1 MTGRDGRSVG
11 ELLLDADHTARDLL
25 IDAPDLDAAVVL
37 RTWGEVVETAADLW
51 AALPAPPAPAGVPDP
66 GAGRSEVMAQL
77 SVMTDALTRGLRRGP
92 WPGPGVT
99 EPRLQH
105 VADTFARAAQ
115 LVHGHATR
123 SLGNDT
129 AVRADVDAA
138 RTRIIHTLYVTSH
151 AVCLAVAAHVRH
163 REQVQSARGRTSAA
177 GTLAVARPVLAR
189 LDGFELVAGAYVAR
203 TFPAALNGEHREA
216 VHTPRVGDAL
226 AGWDVHAHRALATN
240 PSPGHLRLVAMTQEL
255 VLRHAA
261 HILRAAAVT
270 GAIDPVQHATRLERP
285 LEESRVGWAAA
296 ATRWSDLAAPSPRP
310 DAPALAAAAA
320 EVRATLRALTVD
332 GPGPASAAV
341 VAGRADLPATVR
353 HLATALSSSSD
364 LAHLV
369 LDVAGDRGV
378 AFPAR
383 AVNALAVAASTT
395 RAGGVVP
402 GRPVGTV
409 VAIRDITDNRSVP
422 LPDQLRAVFVH
433 DAEVLVGATAR
444 AAAAGTWLHGPGA
457 APRLDPAPP
466 RSGGHPHQLATT
478 PGGAGVP
485 AGVGPRCE
493 R

>member
-1 MTGRDGRSVG
+1 
-11 ELLLDADHTARDLL
+11 
-25 IDAPDLDAAVVL
+25 
-37 RTWGEVVETAADLW
+37 
-51 AALPAPPAPAGVPDP
+51 
-66 GAGRSEVMAQL
+66 MAQL
-77 SVMTDALTRGLRRGP
+77 VVMTDALTRGLRAGP

-115 LVHGHATR
+115 LVHGRAAR
-123 SLGNDT
+123 SLSNNP

-151 AVCLAVAAHVRH
+151 GVRLAVAAHVRH
-163 REQVQSARGRTSAA
+163 RERVQSARGRTSGA

-189 LDGFELVAGAYVAR
+189 LDAFELVAGAYVAR

-216 VHTPRVGDAL
+216 VHTSRVGDAL

-240 PSPGHLRLVAMTQEL
+240 PTPGHLRLVAMTQEL

-261 HILRAAAVT
+261 HVLRAAAVT

-296 ATRWSDLAAPSPRP
+296 ATRWSDLAARSPRP

-320 EVRATLRALTVD
+320 EVRATLRAVTVD
-332 GPGPASAAV
+332 GPGPATAAV
-341 VAGRADLPATVR
+341 VAARADLPATVR

-369 LDVAGDRGV
+369 RDVSRR
-378 AFPAR
+378 P
-383 AVNALAVAASTT
+383 
-395 RAGGVVP
+395 P
-402 GRPVGTV
+402 GRLPGPGRQRSGRGRVDDPGRWPRPRQPGRDGRRRS
-409 VAIRDITDNRSVP
+409 RDITDNRSVP

-444 AAAAGTWLHGPGA
+444 AAAAGTWLHGPAA
-457 APRLDPAPP
+457 APRVDPAPP

-478 PGGAGVP
+478 A
-485 AGVGPRCE
+485 A
-493 R
+493 

>member
-1 MTGRDGRSVG
+1 MTGADGRSVG

-37 RTWGEVVETAADLW
+37 RTWGEVVQTAADLW
-51 AALPAPPAPAGVPDP
+51 AVLPAPLAAAGALALGAARPD
-66 GAGRSEVMAQL
+66 VMAQL
-77 SVMTDALTRGLRRGP
+77 VVMTDALTRGLRRGP

-99 EPRLQH
+99 EPLLQH
-105 VADTFARAAQ
+105 VADSFARAAQ
-115 LVHGHATR
+115 LVHGHAAR
-123 SLGNDT
+123 SMRNDP

-151 AVCLAVAAHVRH
+151 GVRVAVAAHVRH
-163 REQVQSARGRTSAA
+163 REQVQSARGRTSTA
-177 GTLAVARPVLAR
+177 GTLAVARPVLGR
-189 LDGFELVAGAYVAR
+189 LEAFELVAGAYVAR
-203 TFPAALNGEHREA
+203 TFPAALNGEHRDA
-216 VHTPRVGDAL
+216 IHTPRVGDAL

-240 PSPGHLRLVAMTQEL
+240 PTPGHLRLVAMTQEL
-255 VLRHAA
+255 VVRHAA

-270 GAIDPVQHATRLERP
+270 GAIDPAQHATRLERP
-285 LEESRVGWAAA
+285 LEQSRVGWAAA
-296 ATRWSDLAAPSPRP
+296 AARWSALAAPSPRP
-310 DAPALAAAAA
+310 DAPTLAAAAA

-332 GPGPASAAV
+332 GPSPATAAV
-341 VAGRADLPATVR
+341 VAARTDLPATVR

-369 LDVAGDRGV
+369 LDIAGDPRV

-395 RAGGVVP
+395 RAGGTVP
-402 GRPVGTV
+402 GSPVGTL

-433 DAEVLVGATAR
+433 DAEVLVGSTAR
-444 AAAAGTWLHGPGA
+444 AAAAGTWLHGPA
-457 APRLDPAPP
+457 PAPRVDPAPP
-466 RSGGHPHQLATT
+466 RGGGHPHQPVATL
-478 PGGAGVP
+478 GVP

>member
-1 MTGRDGRSVG
+1 M
-11 ELLLDADHTARDLL
+11 
-25 IDAPDLDAAVVL
+25 
-37 RTWGEVVETAADLW
+37 
-51 AALPAPPAPAGVPDP
+51 
-66 GAGRSEVMAQL
+66 
-77 SVMTDALTRGLRRGP
+77 
-92 WPGPGVT
+92 
-99 EPRLQH
+99 QH

-151 AVCLAVAAHVRH
+151 GVCLAVAAHVRH

-189 LDGFELVAGAYVAR
+189 LDAFELVAGAYVAR

-216 VHTPRVGDAL
+216 VHTSRVGDAL

-261 HILRAAAVT
+261 HVLRAAAAT
-270 GAIDPVQHATRLERP
+270 GAIDPVQHATRLAATPGGVPGRVGGCRDPMERP
-285 LEESRVGWAAA
+285 RCAQP
-296 ATRWSDLAAPSPRP
+296 AP
-310 DAPALAAAAA
+310 
-320 EVRATLRALTVD
+320 
-332 GPGPASAAV
+332 
-341 VAGRADLPATVR
+341 GRARPGRGRGRGPR
-353 HLATALSSSSD
+353 HLARGHRRRARPRHRCRRRD
-364 LAHLV
+364 PRRPARDRAAPRDGLV
-369 LDVAGDRGV
+369 LLVRPRARGPRRRGDRGV

-383 AVNALAVAASTT
+383 AVNALAVA
-395 RAGGVVP
+395 
-402 GRPVGTV
+402 V
-409 VAIRDITDNRSVP
+409 VATGVGGSCYGARTGGRRVRDITANRSVP

-444 AAAAGTWLHGPGA
+444 AAAAGTWLHGPAA
-457 APRLDPAPP
+457 APRVDPAPP
-466 RSGGHPHQLATT
+466 RSGGHPHQPVTT
-478 PGGAGVP
+478 LGVP

>member
-1 MTGRDGRSVG
+1 MTGADGRSVG
-11 ELLLDADHTARDLL
+11 ELLLDADHTARELL

-37 RTWGEVVETAADLW
+37 RTWGEVVQTAADLW
-51 AALPAPPAPAGVPDP
+51 AALPAPPAAAGALALGGARPD
-66 GAGRSEVMAQL
+66 VMAQL
-77 SVMTDALTRGLRRGP
+77 VVMTDALTRGLRRGP

-105 VADTFARAAQ
+105 VADIFARAAQ
-115 LVHGHATR
+115 LVPAHAAR
-123 SLGNDT
+123 SLSNHP

-151 AVCLAVAAHVRH
+151 AVRLPVAAHVRH
-163 REQVQSARGRTSAA
+163 REQVQSARGRTSTA

-189 LDGFELVAGAYVAR
+189 LDAFELVAGAYVAR

-216 VHTPRVGDAL
+216 IHPPRVGEAL

-240 PSPGHLRLVAMTQEL
+240 PTPGHLRLVAMTQEL
-255 VLRHAA
+255 VVRHAA
-261 HILRAAAVT
+261 HILRAAAVH
-270 GAIDPVQHATRLERP
+270 AVIEPVQHATRLERP
-285 LEESRVGWAAA
+285 LEQSRVAWAAA
-296 ATRWSDLAAPSPRP
+296 AARWSALAAPSPRP
-310 DAPALAAAAA
+310 DAPTLAAAAA
-320 EVRATLRALTVD
+320 EVRAALRAITVD
-332 GPGPASAAV
+332 GPGPATAAV
-341 VAGRADLPATVR
+341 VAGRTDLRATVR
-353 HLATALSSSSD
+353 HVATALSSSSD

-369 LDVAGDRGV
+369 LDVAGDPRV

-395 RAGGVVP
+395 RAGGTVP
-402 GRPVGTV
+402 GSPVGTV

-433 DAEVLVGATAR
+433 DAEVLVGSTAR
-444 AAAAGTWLHGPGA
+444 AAAAGTWLHGPAA
-457 APRLDPAPP
+457 APRVDPAPA
-466 RSGGHPHQLATT
+466 RSGGPPHQLVTT
-478 PGGAGVP
+478 PGVP